1 MFYIKKSFL
10 FLLFAIVVSA
20 NEPDLIFTSNN
31 AFYSAATKSLG
42 GAVISYPVDIA
53 SGLSN
58 PALIFS
64 YLNKNK
70 AIKGNVSIGYGRDSI
85 FDRHIIP
92 AGIVYSTGDGAVG
105 GYYRYLKSDNHK
117 TQNEFVINMSGELF
131 GPAKNNSGAMEAG
144 QVDFGIN
151 IRYEVFNWKNRSIG
165 PFNNL
170 GVNNNAQ
177 LEQKRLLLDAG
188 LYQSNVAKNLDFA
201 LTMRNVTG
209 YIWTEEK
216 PVIKDSVE
224 KQYPLNYDSVDNT
237 VYYYVNSTKKS
248 KEWLEK
254 KDRTVTIGA
263 TYHILFEGGLS
274 RISLPVDCEIFGL
287 FAKKVKNAYIF
298 RTGID
303 LVIRDKFS
311 IRAGYSRAPGSY
323 QSGWKDLK
331 RINVFTGG
339 VGLTLDPIKIDCSFA
354 DRAFGTT
361 AAFEF

>member
-1 MFYIKKSFL
+1 MFYSKKKFIL
-10 FLLFAIVVSA
+10 LLFAITVSA
-20 NEPDLIFTSNN
+20 TEPDLISTPNG
-31 AFYSAATKSLG
+31 FYSAATKSLG

-53 SGLSN
+53 TGMIN

-64 YLNKNK
+64 YLNKNE

-92 AGIVYSTGDGAVG
+92 TGVAYSTGDGAVG
-105 GYYRYLKSDNHK
+105 GYYRYLKSDDHK
-117 TQNEFVINMSGELF
+117 TQNEFVVNMSGVLF
-131 GPAKNNSGAMEAG
+131 GPAKTNSGTIEAG

-151 IRYEVFNWKNRSIG
+151 IRYEIFRWKNRPLG

-170 GVNNNAQ
+170 GAINNAQ

-201 LTMRNVTG
+201 LTMKNLSG

-216 PVIKDSVE
+216 PVVKDSVE
-224 KQYPLNYDSVDNT
+224 KQYLPNSDSVNNA
-237 VYYYVNSTKKS
+237 VYYYVNSTKKI

-254 KDRTVTIGA
+254 NDRTITLGV
-263 TYHILFEGGLS
+263 TYHIPLEGGIS
-274 RISLPVDCEIFGL
+274 RISLPVDCEILGL
-287 FAKKVKNAYIF
+287 FAKKVKNVYVF

-311 IRAGYSRAPGSY
+311 IRAGYSRASGSF
-323 QSGWKDLK
+323 QSGWKEIK
-331 RINVFTGG
+331 KVNVFTGG
-339 VGLTLDPIKIDCSFA
+339 VGITINPVKIDCYFA